1 MMVLLFLY
9 FRLEFASGQMKT
21 DPTRIFLSV
30 MDDGFAF
37 DLINELA
44 KAFLRAEDRTA
55 QVVAESVW
63 INFIRQLLLS
73 VALLKYLWFWLFQV
87 FYRINCFVGLCC
99 ICPSRD
105 DSNLQD
111 RGGRKERVDRCKT
124 LETVFLRSPGN
135 TFAADSIEVGK

>member
-1 MMVLLFLY
+1 MVVLLFVY

-30 MDDGFAF
+30 MDEGFAF

-55 QVVAESVW
+55 QVAEGVW

-73 VALLKYLWFWLFQV
+73 
-87 FYRINCFVGLCC
+87 
-99 ICPSRD
+99 
-105 DSNLQD
+105 
-111 RGGRKERVDRCKT
+111 
-124 LETVFLRSPGN
+124 
-135 TFAADSIEVGK
+135 